1 MNQGINEILIEFVN
15 TMIQTFPKDD
25 LVLLNNNLKKLNIVT
40 RSFKLSNVLKHENT
54 GAQWIPEKNRIEISL
69 QNYRNTINHELL
81 HVAST
86 YISDNN
92 MIHCGFYKYLNEH
105 SNIGESINE
114 GYTQYLAEKYFT
126 KYPILKAYTYEKQI
140 ASAIELIIGRK
151 LMQKLYFNAD
161 LNGLVLSL
169 ENFESI
175 DNIYTFLNKM
185 DYVTKTKKDKR
196 IISVLKEINYFVIS
210 MYLRKVMKENKDID
224 IKDLIKRMLP
234 LIMVLP
240 SQMTIDKVAYKIN
253 DDNEV
258 FSIINNVYNEFQNKS
273 TKNYKK

>member
-1 MNQGINEILIEFVN
+1 
-15 TMIQTFPKDD
+15 
-25 LVLLNNNLKKLNIVT
+25 
-40 RSFKLSNVLKHENT
+40 
-54 GAQWIPEKNRIEISL
+54 
-69 QNYRNTINHELL
+69 
-81 HVAST
+81 
-86 YISDNN
+86 

-273 TKNYKK
+273 TKNFKK

>member
-1 MNQGINEILIEFVN
+1 MNQGINEVLIDFVN

-25 LVLLNNNLKKLNIVT
+25 LILLNNNLNKLNIVT
-40 RSFKLSNVLKHENT
+40 RNFKLSNVLKHENT
-54 GAQWIPEKNRIEISL
+54 GAKWIPEKNRIEVSL

-92 MIHCGFYKYLNEH
+92 MIHCGFYTYLNEH

-126 KYPILKAYTYEKQI
+126 KYPVLKAYTYEKQI
-140 ASAIELIIGRK
+140 ACAIELIIGSK
-151 LMQKLYFNAD
+151 LMQKLYFSAD
-161 LNGLVLSL
+161 LDGLVASL
-169 ENFESI
+169 ECFEI
-175 DNIYTFLNKM
+175 KDNIYAFLNKM
-185 DYVTKTKKDKR
+185 DYITKTKKDKK

-210 MYLRKVMKENKDID
+210 IYLRKAMKENNFLD
-224 IKDLIKRMLP
+224 IKDLIKSMLL

-240 SQMTIDKVAYKIN
+240 SQMTIDNITYKIN
-253 DDNEV
+253 DNDEIFN
-258 FSIINNVYNEFQNKS
+258 IISNIYNEFQNKS
-273 TKNYKK
+273 TKNL